1 MDLLII
7 QGVNRIMK
15 KLLLLLLLSLSF
27 VGSADTITYDNLG
40 RGSDGSKCKENT
52 IGGIDCSGGA
62 IDGTVRYRSVGG
74 INRFRGDD
82 GSECKFNTIGR
93 FICNR
98 NSNNFNSVSY
108 QPMTNSTAS
117 QGYMEG
123 AAIGILVKSLIDAFG
138 SSNTN
143 TSSSSNSTPYI
154 PRNAYKSGDGW
165 KCKSGY
171 YRSQNICKKLK
182 SSIPPNSY
190 STSGT
195 SEGWKCLQ
203 GFYKIGNSCTTKLP
217 VNAYAHGYYDW
228 SCNSGFR
235 KHNNRRCIK
244 DDSSSR
250 KIPFNAYAT
259 SGTSEGWK
267 CFSSHY
273 KNNNSCIILPSN
285 ASAFGSGDGFYCY
298 IGYKKSGARCIK

>member
-98 NSNNFNSVSY
+98 TTNSNNYNSNRY
-108 QPMTNSTAS
+108 DAMTAS
-117 QGYMEG
+117 TYGQASMEG
-123 AAIGILVKSLIDAFG
+123 AAIGILVKSLIDAFS

-143 TSSSSNSTPYI
+143 TSSSSYSTPYI
-154 PRNAYKSGDGW
+154 PMNAYKSG
-165 KCKSGY
+165 
-171 YRSQNICKKLK
+171 RSVKVKLLAK
-182 SSIPPNSY
+182 TMVSKIDSKPGVNY
-190 STSGT
+190 
-195 SEGWKCLQ
+195 
-203 GFYKIGNSCTTKLP
+203 FY
-217 VNAYAHGYYDW
+217 
-228 SCNSGFR
+228 F
-235 KHNNRRCIK
+235 
-244 DDSSSR
+244 DDLL
-250 KIPFNAYAT
+250 K
-259 SGTSEGWK
+259 
-267 CFSSHY
+267 
-273 KNNNSCIILPSN
+273 
-285 ASAFGSGDGFYCY
+285 
-298 IGYKKSGARCIK
+298 